1 MLLIGRRAQSECHR
15 PSTSASPLQ
24 YQSPHSRPAN
34 PLQENLDAMA
44 SVKMNVLHWHIVD
57 DQSFPYQSNA
67 LPRLSEFGAFSPAH
81 IYSPGD
87 VAEVVDYARDRGIR
101 VIPEFDTPGVLTHLM
116 RTSWLVLRHEDQ
128 DHASF
133 CSAG

>member
-1 MLLIGRRAQSECHR
+1 
-15 PSTSASPLQ
+15 
-24 YQSPHSRPAN
+24 
-34 PLQENLDAMA
+34 MA

-101 VIPEFDTPGVLTHLM
+101 VIPEFDTPGVPLLQ
-116 RTSWLVLRHEDQ
+116 LRYQ
-128 DHASF
+128 AHATPVSI
-133 CSAG
+133 